1 MKFPDWKNGFT
12 LVEIIICVALL
23 GIIAAPL
30 LGLLSYTLGSLSYA
44 REETTAVNLAR
55 ELMEDIKGK
64 PFSTIINY
72 DNYREE
78 PVHGFSDFSRKVNI
92 RELKADLLEITI
104 TVSWKQHKVEL
115 VSLRGNL

>member
-12 LVEIIICVALL
+12 LVEIIVCVALL

-64 PFSTIINY
+64 P
-72 DNYREE
+72 
-78 PVHGFSDFSRKVNI
+78 
-92 RELKADLLEITI
+92 
-104 TVSWKQHKVEL
+104 
-115 VSLRGNL
+115 

>member
-12 LVEIIICVALL
+12 LVEIIVCVALL

-44 REETTAVNLAR
+44 KEETVAINLAR
-55 ELMEDIKGK
+55 ELMEDIKEK
-64 PFSTIINY
+64 PFKSIIEY
-72 DNYREE
+72 HNYREDT
-78 PVHGFSDFSRKVNI
+78 VNGFPEFSRGISIK
-92 RELKADLLEITI
+92 ELNSDLLEIKI